1 MISNYNVKSKYLSTI
16 YTLLHTVSNKVGTHV
31 FDCICIQDFSW
42 RHEIAWSEKSPTCV
56 MGSQDN
62 KKQRLPPLQTK
73 ACFLRLFGCGNLTKS
88 KCIGILSWGVCSSCF
103 RNIYMYLVVEFLK
116 ELHWSFDSLIYIY
129 FKFSEVLSKH
139 AQQLFARER
148 AVEITAGLDD
158 ACCFD
163 FVCGNSILSQIL
175 LTATHYKSS

>member
-1 MISNYNVKSKYLSTI
+1 MYLIVFVSKISAGGTRLLEVRRAPLVSWAVRTTRSKGF
-16 YTLLHTVSNKVGTHV
+16 LHSRPKPVSSDFLDVGTWPSQSV
-31 FDCICIQDFSW
+31 FSVF
-42 RHEIAWSEKSPTCV
+42 K
-56 MGSQDN
+56 
-62 KKQRLPPLQTK
+62 
-73 ACFLRLFGCGNLTKS
+73 LR
-88 KCIGILSWGVCSSCF
+88 CSSCF